1 MSNSPA
7 NDLFSGHCD
16 AEVPFAPPP
25 SESDGPTFGAIS
37 ASLAEA
43 TLAFDPERRL
53 EVDRLTSLLMTW
65 QRDDH
70 AAERCAL
77 LSRACFYYQRI
88 GCSFDGV
95 PRGKAARDLA
105 CRHGLLNLERRACN
119 VLSAVYLD
127 SANFED
133 ACRCLERTLT
143 LARQLGD
150 PFLECVA
157 YSMTGALFKEM
168 GCYFDALAMID
179 RSLIPRIP
187 TPEGE
192 HARFVSATN
201 GLFCAHRLRDEDS
214 ALRYMTVAAAA
225 LDNPLIDVV
234 TRAAFEYNR
243 AIYLLSHD
251 DGETAEMLI
260 DAALAR
266 LPAVRNSRVEILL
279 STAAA
284 LCGWASRVPA
294 REVDARKTLR
304 ELYHRS
310 RQTHLYHDDVL
321 RALMQVHS
329 RPTSREDAEIGVAYA
344 KELVEYTT
352 SVKHAKFYRQM
363 SDNGVPVRLPSV
375 DLSADAGVDE
385 GFDGEAPPSLSSRS
399 LSLETPVFDPFA
411 NARRWL
417 ADESIVSPPVDDA
430 DRRGRGHDIRKHDE
444 LTAIHDDLASMRTAS
459 LKTSIRTVAY
469 DMAENWALAAEFFDD
484 QTGQHCFRVGRLA
497 GMLAAEIGM
506 DAEYCVRIEH
516 AARLHDIGK
525 ITVNELI
532 LLKPGPLDPS
542 ELTAMRA
549 HAEVGSFLLQ
559 YSDDPTLKMASVI
572 ARHHHEWWNGTGYP
586 YRLVGDRI
594 PLEARIC
601 ALADVYDALTN
612 ARPYKRAWPHRT
624 TVEQM
629 MCETGVHFDPRLMTP
644 FLRVLER
651 HVGSNAVPPSTQ
663 MHLTD
668 MDANGLLVSRR
679 KLMAAINNQ

>member
-1 MSNSPA
+1 MSISPGE
-7 NDLFSGHCD
+7 DLFSHRD
-16 AEVPFAPPP
+16 DVAPPAVAA
-25 SESDGPTFGAIS
+25 G
-37 ASLAEA
+37 
-43 TLAFDPERRL
+43 AFDALAGALSDATVGFDPARRPD
-53 EVDRLTSLLMTW
+53 VDRLTLTLMHW
-65 QRDDH
+65 QGDDH
-70 AAERCAL
+70 VEERCAL

-88 GCSFDGV
+88 GCSFDGI
-95 PRGKAARDLA
+95 PRGKAARELA
-105 CRHGLLNLERRACN
+105 GRHGLKNLERRACN
-119 VLSAVYLD
+119 ALSGVYLD
-127 SANFED
+127 SANFQE
-133 ACRCLERTLT
+133 ACKCLERTMM
-143 LARQLGD
+143 LAHEIGD
-150 PFLECVA
+150 PFFVAVA
-157 YSMTGALFKEM
+157 YSTAGALFKEM
-168 GCYFDALAMID
+168 GCYIDAMAMID
-179 RSLIPRIP
+179 RSLDLRIQ

-192 HARFVSATN
+192 HVRFASATN
-201 GLFCAHRLRDEDS
+201 GLFCAHRMRNEEA

-225 LDNPLIDVV
+225 AENPLIDVV
-234 TRAAFEYNR
+234 SRAAFEYYR

-251 DGETAEMLI
+251 DSETAEMLI

-266 LPAVRNSRVEILL
+266 TASVRNARIDILL
-279 STAAA
+279 GTAAA
-284 LCGWASRVPA
+284 LCAWSSRVPQREAEA
-294 REVDARKTLR
+294 RRALR

-321 RALMQVHS
+321 RASMHVYS
-329 RPTSREDAEIGVAYA
+329 RPSSREDADVGVAYA

-363 SDNGVPVRLPSV
+363 SESGVAVR
-375 DLSADAGVDE
+375 SAPLAVTGTH
-385 GFDGEAPPSLSSRS
+385 GEIA
-399 LSLETPVFDPFA
+399 VDPFA

-417 ADESIVSPPVDDA
+417 AADPIASPPPA
-430 DRRGRGHDIRKHDE
+430 EAGDRANHAQDIRKHDE
-444 LTAIHDDLASMRTAS
+444 LSAIHDDLASMRTAS
-459 LKTSIRTVAY
+459 LKSSIRTVAY

-497 GMLAAEIGM
+497 GMLARELGM

-559 YSDDPTLKMASVI
+559 YADDPTLKMAAVI

-586 YRLVGDRI
+586 FNLTGERI

-624 TVEQM
+624 SIEQM
-629 MCETGVHFDPRLMTP
+629 MCEAGVHFDPRLMTP

-663 MHLTD
+663 MHLKD

-679 KLMAAINNQ
+679 KLMAAISNQ

>member
-1 MSNSPA
+1 MNPSSA
-7 NDLFSGHCD
+7 DLFLHHATDGDPHVAAGPAASSPSFD
-16 AEVPFAPPP
+16 EVAE
-25 SESDGPTFGAIS
+25 SLS
-37 ASLAEA
+37 AA
-43 TLAFDPERRL
+43 TVAFDPERRL
-53 EVDRLTSLLMTW
+53 EVDRLTALLMAW
-65 QRDDH
+65 PGDDH
-70 AAERCAL
+70 VEHRCAL

-88 GCSFDGV
+88 GCSFDGI
-95 PRGKAARDLA
+95 PRGKAARELA
-105 CRHGLLNLERRACN
+105 SRHGLINLERRACN

-127 SANFED
+127 SANFEE
-133 ACRCLERTLT
+133 ACKCLERTLT

-168 GCYFDALAMID
+168 GCYVDALAMID
-179 RSLIPRIP
+179 RSLSPAIDTR
-187 TPEGE
+187 EGE

-201 GLFCAHRLRDEDS
+201 GLFCAHRLRDEAA

-225 LDNPLIDVV
+225 FDNPLIDVV

-251 DGETAEMLI
+251 DGETAEMLVQ
-260 DAALAR
+260 AAQAR
-266 LPAVRNSRVEILL
+266 DPAVRNARVEILL

-284 LCGWASRVPA
+284 LCDWASRSPE
-294 REVDARKTLR
+294 REQAARKTLR

-321 RALMQVHS
+321 RALMSVYS
-329 RPTSREDAEIGVAYA
+329 RPATREESDIGVAYA

-363 SDNGVPVRLPSV
+363 SDNGVPVRLPTGMVESGQAV
-375 DLSADAGVDE
+375 ADRAQ
-385 GFDGEAPPSLSSRS
+385 APA
-399 LSLETPVFDPFA
+399 FDPFA

-417 ADESIVSPPVDDA
+417 ADETGVSSLDGDPPGSA
-430 DRRGRGHDIRKHDE
+430 RDIRKHDE
-444 LTAIHDDLASMRTAS
+444 LTAIHDDLASMRTAH
-459 LKTSIRTVAY
+459 LKASIRTVAY

-484 QTGQHCFRVGRLA
+484 QSGQHCFRVGRLA
-497 GMLAAEIGM
+497 GLLAAEIGM

-532 LLKPGPLDPS
+532 LLKPGPLDPG
-542 ELTAMRA
+542 ELTAIRA

-586 YRLVGDRI
+586 YQLAGERI

-601 ALADVYDALTN
+601 AVADVYDALTH

-629 MCETGVHFDPRLMTP
+629 MCEAGVHFDPRLMSP

-663 MHLTD
+663 LHLKD
-668 MDANGLLVSRR
+668 MDANGLLASRR
-679 KLMAAINNQ
+679 KLMAAIGGQ